1 MENLDNDFDERLKRY
16 SEEIRKMEIVYI
28 DGRVRYINNKSINKF
43 KSSTRFS
50 KIENQNDNNLQNN
63 YYIDRENY
71 LLFKY
76 IFNILLKIIFTFI
89 ILISTSFLSNEI
101 NNTGIYGFIL
111 NILIICIL
119 YFIINFI
126 WKFLK

>member
-28 DGRVRYINNKSINKF
+28 DGRVRYINNKSINKL